1 MPLLPRLLGVRQ
13 AKCGCRPAMVRHI
26 SYDPALRQRSQSD
39 DRRGGQDL
47 ALLGQAR
54 MLGSVDDL
62 ELVAAGQA

>member
-1 MPLLPRLLGVRQ
+1 
-13 AKCGCRPAMVRHI
+13 MVRHI
-26 SYDPALRQRSQSD
+26 SDDPALRQRSQSD

-62 ELVAAGQA
+62 ELIAVGQA